1 MPVNQ
6 IPQALRSLAQTVLG
20 SFASVIAL
28 LAILLAVQKHPK
40 VTRVERWARL
50 NGVGLGAISI
60 VAMMLPIA
68 GPPTDLCVVPLLLAA
83 PAFGLGAG
91 LAAAIAAMIGQ
102 ATLPIAWNG
111 ITVLHIA
118 TAAGIGFLAAW
129 SMGWR
134 GIVLT
139 RARAD
144 FRLVHVALLALLAP
158 LAALVPALIAV
169 GHAIPSPVT
178 AWRASWTESMLLVL
192 VATAIASLIIF
203 IHNVRYRSEQ
213 ALEDAN
219 EQLRNMAANI
229 PGLIYRRALGP
240 NGEPIFHYVSDRCE
254 AILGIPPEALIE
266 STDNLMAL
274 VHPDDLAYLR
284 GVQRS
289 ALDIEDRPL
298 ISEFRIIRP
307 DGQIRCIQSRSQVNH
322 TASAKAGEAIAD
334 GIAFDITAQKEGA
347 QAQKRLAWIA
357 EHDSLTGCLDRS
369 AFEVALKTREPPSKG
384 REEFLILL
392 NLRDSRRVNELFGQT
407 AGDLRIAETARRL
420 KDAAPEDSI
429 IARWGSDEFAVY
441 GTLPAGKKAPTDRI
455 RDALGRLYW
464 IHDQPVP
471 IHADFGSVLSSI
483 AGTDTDKLIRSAGSA
498 LDEAR
503 RAETPAV
510 IEFTTAFDSA
520 RKAHNRLDSE
530 IAEAVGQEAF
540 SLSWQPIVA
549 VADRQVLGH
558 ETLAR
563 WRTADGRW
571 IAPSVFVPR
580 IEALG
585 LWPAF
590 DEWVLRTSCL
600 AAMQRPLSGWIS
612 VNLSDGWFSLGDLV
626 SLVKRVLAETQF
638 PADRLY
644 LEITER
650 VLIED
655 FAAAS
660 KVISALKDINVSVA
674 IDDFG
679 STYSSLSYIYTL
691 PVDKV
696 KIDKSFIDN
705 LATDTRLQAIVR
717 RLISVFHELDIEC
730 VAEGVETQAQM
741 DLLAQFECSAIQ
753 GYLTGRP
760 ELIHEAGPTT

>member
-1 MPVNQ
+1 MPINQ
-6 IPQALRSLAQTVLG
+6 ISQAFRSLAQTVLG
-20 SFASVIAL
+20 SFASVIVL
-28 LAILLAVQKHPK
+28 LAILFAVQNHPQ
-40 VTRVERWARL
+40 VTRMERWARL
-50 NGVGLGAISI
+50 NGIGLGAVSI

-68 GPPTDLCVVPLLLAA
+68 GPPTNLCVVPLLLAA

-91 LAAAIAAMIGQ
+91 LTAAIAAMIGQ
-102 ATLPIAWNG
+102 ALLPIAWNG

-118 TAAGIGFLAAW
+118 TSAGIGFLAAW

-144 FRLVHVALLALLAP
+144 FRLVHVALLALLSP
-158 LAALVPALIAV
+158 LAALAPALIV
-169 GHAIPSPVT
+169 MGHAIPGSVT
-178 AWRASWTESMLLVL
+178 AWRTSWAESMLLVL
-192 VATAIASLIIF
+192 VATAVASLIIV
-203 IHNVRYRSEQ
+203 IYNVRYRSEQ
-213 ALEDAN
+213 ALDDAN

-229 PGLIYRRALGP
+229 PGLIFRRALGP

-254 AILGIPPEALIE
+254 AILGVPPEALIE

-274 VHPDDLAYLR
+274 VHPDDVAYLR

-289 ALDIEDRPL
+289 ALYIEDRPL

-307 DGQIRCIQSRSQVNH
+307 DGQIRWLQSRSQVNH
-322 TASAKAGEAIAD
+322 IASAKAGETIGD
-334 GIAFDITAQKEGA
+334 GIAFDITEQKEGA
-347 QAQKRLAWIA
+347 EAQKRLAWVA
-357 EHDSLTGCLDRS
+357 EHDPLTGCLDRG
-369 AFEVALKTREPPSKG
+369 AFEVALKTRTPPSKD
-384 REEFLILL
+384 REEFLIFL

-407 AGDLRIAETARRL
+407 AGDRRIAETARRL
-420 KDAAPEDSI
+420 RATVPEDSI
-429 IARWGSDEFAVY
+429 VARWGGDEFAVY
-441 GTLPAGKKAPTDRI
+441 GTLPAGNQAPTDRI
-455 RDALGRLYW
+455 RNALGRLYW

-471 IHADFGSVLSSI
+471 IHADFGSVLSSV

-503 RAETPAV
+503 RAETPTV

-520 RKAHNRLDSE
+520 RIARNRLDNE
-530 IAEAVGQEAF
+530 IAEAVEQEAF
-540 SLSWQPIVA
+540 SLGWQPIIA

-558 ETLAR
+558 EILAR

-580 IEALG
+580 IEAHG

-612 VNLSDGWFSLGDLV
+612 VNLSAGWFSLGDLV
-626 SLVKRVLAETQF
+626 SLVKRVLSDTQL

-660 KVISALKDINVSVA
+660 KVISALKDINVSVV

-679 STYSSLSYIYTL
+679 STYSSLSYIYSL

-717 RLISVFHELDIEC
+717 RLISLFRELDIEC

-741 DLLAQFECSAIQ
+741 DLLTQFECSAIQ

-760 ELIHEAGPTT
+760 ELIHEAGSTT